1 MKAELQLWRAER
13 MKVAP
18 CLFPNTEIERLAEYE
33 RGIFPN
39 VHMLLRIFCV
49 IPTSTACVERSFSS
63 MKRLKTY
70 LRSRMDEGRLNGL
83 ALLNVHRDISVSVDE
98 ILEKFALSSA
108 RRLQFAI

>member
-1 MKAELQLWRAER
+1 
-13 MKVAP
+13 
-18 CLFPNTEIERLAEYE
+18 
-33 RGIFPN
+33 
-39 VHMLLRIFCV
+39 MLLYIFCV
-49 IPTSTACVERSFSS
+49 IPNSTACAERSFSS